1 MKKALPIAALVLT
14 GLFHN
19 GAARADEHAENLEP
33 ELRGNASSLRT
44 WNNLAL
50 AAVRKASS
58 IDAAA
63 ARTYAMVN
71 VAIYDTVNGLI
82 HPGNRASSIVPPQTA
97 PGFANV
103 NAAVSGAA
111 HAVLVALFPD
121 QAATFDAQL
130 ATDQAAFGKGARV
143 KAGLAWGAS
152 VGTKVVAAR
161 ASDGSSPVE
170 AVPAATGV
178 GVFRASWSNAQYR
191 NLAPF
196 AIADSGPFVAGPP
209 PDLTSVAYA
218 GAVNEIKVIG
228 NAAATDNDALTRFQF
243 WNLAAGTDQP
253 AGEWLKIAID
263 VAEAQRVSFADETRL
278 LALVS
283 MAEADVVAPIYM
295 SKFVYAEWRPAT
307 AINEAASDNNPFT
320 DADTTWKP
328 RAGGIGG
335 NPAHTSGHSAF
346 SAAAAAVLD
355 GFFCRDDIAFT
366 HTNDGAPGGAARSY
380 AGFQAAVFEAGRSR
394 VEGGIHFEF
403 NNQAGLA
410 AGRGVG
416 AEVIAHALLRNF
428 GQKHFG
434 TCVL

>member
-1 MKKALPIAALVLT
+1 MT
-14 GLFHN
+14 GLLHA
-19 GAARADEHAENLEP
+19 GPALADKHADVRPAAQDATTTLH
-33 ELRGNASSLRT
+33 T
-44 WNNLAL
+44 WNNVAL
-50 AAVRKASS
+50 AAVRKAQS

-71 VAIYDTVNGLI
+71 VAIYDAVN
-82 HPGNRASSIVPPQTA
+82 SIVSR
-97 PGFANV
+97 GGRANAVV
-103 NAAVSGAA
+103 NAGDAPFEANLSATIAGAA
-111 HAVLVALFPD
+111 HAVLVAVFPD

-130 ATDQAAFGKGARV
+130 AADRAALGHGGRV
-143 KAGLAWGAS
+143 TTGLAWGAF
-152 VGTKVVAAR
+152 VGNAVVARR
-161 ASDGSSPVE
+161 AHDGASPAE
-170 AVPAATGV
+170 TVPAATGV

-196 AIADSGPFVAGPP
+196 AIADAGPYVAGPP
-209 PDLTSVAYA
+209 PDLNSPAYA

-228 NAAATDNDALTRFQF
+228 NAAATDVEATNRFQF

-253 AGEWLKIAID
+253 AGEWLKIAIE
-263 VAEAQRVSFADETRL
+263 VAEAQHVRLADEVRL

-307 AINEAASDNNPFT
+307 AIIEAGTDNNPFT
-320 DADTTWKP
+320 DPDPSWKP

-366 HTNDGAPGGAARSY
+366 HTNDGAPNGAARSY

-416 AEVIAHALLRNF
+416 AEILAHSLLRVSA
-428 GQKHFG
+428 QTHFG
-434 TCVL
+434 TCPL